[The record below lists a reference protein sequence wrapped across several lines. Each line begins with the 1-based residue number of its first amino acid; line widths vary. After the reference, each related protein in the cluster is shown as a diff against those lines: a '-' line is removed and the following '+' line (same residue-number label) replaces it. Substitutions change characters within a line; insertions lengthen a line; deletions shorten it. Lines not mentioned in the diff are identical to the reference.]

1 MKKIVILDSK
11 SVNPGDLSWDGLEIL
26 ADVQIYENTQPSEV
40 IARIADASYV
50 VTNKVQMTKE
60 VIDACPKLKYI
71 GVLATGYNNVDL
83 ATASAKG
90 IVVTNIPAYSTPS
103 VVQHV
108 FALLLEYCNQV
119 GHHNV
124 RVKEGA
130 WEQSEM
136 FCFWDMPLTELANKT
151 LGIIGLGQIGM
162 GVAKVANAF
171 GMHVV
176 GNSRTPKNMEGVD
189 FVSLEE
195 LYKKADVISLH
206 SPLTE
211 QTEGMIHKDS
221 IAKMKDGVLLIN
233 TGRGPLVN
241 EDDVC
246 VALDSGKMA
255 CYMADVFS
263 TEPPIPGSKLLYH
276 ENTIITPHYAWAPKE
291 SRARLIDI
299 AVKNIEAAI
308 KGKPINQV
316 NE

>member
-11 SVNPGDLSWDGLEIL
+11 SVNPGDLSWAGLEAL
-26 ADVQIYENTQPSEV
+26 GEVQIYENTKPDEV
-40 IARIADASYV
+40 IAKIADASYV

-60 VIDACPKLKYI
+60 VIDACPNLAYI

-83 ATASAKG
+83 AAASKKE

-124 RVKEGA
+124 RVKQGA

-136 FCFWDMPLTELANKT
+136 FCFWDMPLVELAGKT

-171 GMHVV
+171 GMRVV
-176 GNSRTPKNMEGVD
+176 GNSRTPKDIEGVD

-195 LYKKADVISLH
+195 VYAGADIISLH

-211 QTEGMIHKDS
+211 QTEGMINKAS
-221 IAKMKDGVLLIN
+221 IGKMKDGVLVIN

-246 VALDSGKMA
+246 LALDSGKIA

-263 TEPPIPGSKLLYH
+263 TEPPIPGSRLLYH
-276 ENTIITPHYAWAPKE
+276 EKTIFTPHYAWAPKE

-299 AVKNIEAAI
+299 AVKNVAAAM
-308 KGKPINQV
+308 KGMPVNQV
-316 NE
+316 N